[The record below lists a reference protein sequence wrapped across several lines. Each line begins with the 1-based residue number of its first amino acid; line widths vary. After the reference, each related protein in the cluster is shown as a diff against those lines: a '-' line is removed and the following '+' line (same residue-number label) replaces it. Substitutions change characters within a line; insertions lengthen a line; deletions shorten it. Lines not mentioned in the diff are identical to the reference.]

1 MKLFKFVYSP
11 YARKVQAVLDLSGVR
26 YEALEVPYGNR
37 AELVAV
43 TGGYL
48 QVPVLVTD
56 SGTVLTDSRAIC
68 EHLVHGDVTP
78 EAQLDGPGAPSAARR
93 SERTRG
99 GVAAAL
105 VPAPFEG
112 PIWAYADFADGPL
125 EDVLFRL
132 ASPQLADKKASPEER
147 ALYVYIKERKF
158 GVGCIER
165 WAAERQDLIARGRRL
180 LAPSVSTLL
189 QQPFLFGET
198 PTLADA
204 ALFGNLAML
213 EAADET
219 LPASVAATL
228 PAFMQRFREACN
240 QRSARV

>member
-1 MKLFKFVYSP
+1 MKLFKFAYSP
-11 YARKVQAVLDLSGVR
+11 YARKVQAALDLSGVR
-26 YEALEVPYGNR
+26 YEAVEVPYGDR

-56 SGTVLTDSRAIC
+56 SGAVLTDSRVIC
-68 EHLVHGDVTP
+68 EHLVYGDEGSATEHVSAEP
-78 EAQLDGPGAPSAARR
+78 ASAERVQAP
-93 SERTRG
+93 G

-105 VPAPFEG
+105 VPSPLEG

-132 ASPQLADKKASPEER
+132 ATPALADKKSSASDR

-165 WAAERQDLIARGRRL
+165 WTAERPELISRGRRL
-180 LAPSVSTLL
+180 LAPSVATLRR
-189 QQPFLFGET
+189 QPFLFGAA

-213 EAADET
+213 EAAEES
-219 LPASVAATL
+219 LPAALGPEL
-228 PAFMQRFREACN
+228 PAFMQRVRERCR
-240 QRSARV
+240 QR

>member
-1 MKLFKFVYSP
+1 MKLFKFAYSP
-11 YARKVQAVLDLSGVR
+11 YARKVQVVLDLSGVR
-26 YEALEVPYGNR
+26 YEAVEVPYGDR

-68 EHLVHGDVTP
+68 EHLVYGDAAAAAEQTP
-78 EAQLDGPGAPSAARR
+78 R
-93 SERTRG
+93 

-105 VPAPFEG
+105 VPSPFEG

-132 ASPQLADKKASPEER
+132 ATPALADKKSSAQDR

-158 GVGCIER
+158 GVGCLER
-165 WAAERQDLIARGRRL
+165 WTAERPELIARGRRL
-180 LAPSVSTLL
+180 LAPSLVTLGR
-189 QQPFLFGET
+189 QPFLFGAE

-213 EAADET
+213 EAAEET
-219 LPASVAATL
+219 LPAALGSAL
-228 PAFMQRFREACN
+228 PAFMQRVRERCRE
-240 QRSARV
+240 RSARA